1 MMPGKTMVLIL
12 GAVAC
17 SAVGQLLL
25 KSGAQHLAG
34 LGRLEFLFAAARNMH
49 VLTGLAAWMASTL
62 CWLYVLR
69 VAPLSRVY
77 VLTSLTY
84 VLIPVASIYVFGE
97 QIRRMHVVGIVLII
111 MGVACVLSG
120 D

>member
-12 GAVAC
+12 GAVAF

-34 LGRLEFLFAAARNMH
+34 LGRLEFLLAAARNMH
-49 VLTGLAAWMASTL
+49 VLTGLVAWMASTL

-77 VLTSLTY
+77 GLTSLTY
-84 VLIPVASIYVFGE
+84 VLIPVASVYVFGE
-97 QIRRMHVVGIVLII
+97 QIRRMQVVGIVLII